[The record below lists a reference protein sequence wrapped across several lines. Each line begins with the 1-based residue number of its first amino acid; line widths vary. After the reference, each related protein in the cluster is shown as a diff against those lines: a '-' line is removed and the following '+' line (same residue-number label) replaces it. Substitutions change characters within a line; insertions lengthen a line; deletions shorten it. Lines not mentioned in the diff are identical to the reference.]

1 MNKKY
6 NHIKKSEFEKE
17 IEYHRIEFINS
28 NLKNKI
34 LYQNHS
40 E

>member
-6 NHIKKSEFEKE
+6 NHLKKSEFEKE
-17 IEYHRIEFINS
+17 IEYHRIEVINS
-28 NLKNKI
+28 KLNNKI
-34 LYQNHS
+34 LFQNHS